1 MTHAGLTH
9 EQLLTLRSVIKD
21 SGTGVQG
28 HSRTPTENA
37 RALLHIEQHRQRGM
51 SYDAAVKATAA
62 AELTSPSTLR
72 DVTQQF
78 LNTGALPSLPSTA
91 QRGKGN
97 PLHPL
102 HSSQTDEYGPSYQA
116 ELLMH

>member
-1 MTHAGLTH
+1 MAIILCMTHAGLTH
-9 EQLLTLRSVIKD
+9 ERLCTLRSVVKA

-62 AELTSPSTLR
+62 TVAKTTLR
-72 DVTQQF
+72 PVDD
-78 LNTGALPSLPSTA
+78 L
-91 QRGKGN
+91 K
-97 PLHPL
+97 PLRVNI
-102 HSSQTDEYGPSYQA
+102 
-116 ELLMH
+116 